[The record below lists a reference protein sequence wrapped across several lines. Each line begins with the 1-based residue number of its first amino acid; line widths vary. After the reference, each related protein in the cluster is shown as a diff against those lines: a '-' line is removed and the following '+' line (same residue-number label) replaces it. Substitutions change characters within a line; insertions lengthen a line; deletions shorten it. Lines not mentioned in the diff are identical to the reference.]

1 MHRFQVG
8 GILAHFTLSLPD
20 FAASPPSIA
29 RSISHFVAQSLR
41 MKSRKVIGVAVVEP
55 LEAHKVSLVSN
66 LRHDRE
72 ALEAKRNNRLS

>member
-1 MHRFQVG
+1 
-8 GILAHFTLSLPD
+8 
-20 FAASPPSIA
+20 
-29 RSISHFVAQSLR
+29 

-72 ALEAKRNNRLS
+72 ALEAKRNNRIL